1 MVPLLPGRYSGSSLI
16 RTLPPPSRL
25 SVHFPL
31 FTVIESTLLQRFLS
45 GTRRASPVAR
55 HVLVTVLSLP
65 PRWSGLAVSIS
76 FRLTMLPSPY
86 GCGLGLQS
94 FSLSGPPVRSLPLRP
109 GDSLTSL
116 KDCFVDG
123 LQVVGFP
130 CTCHPSY
137 RVLIL
142 TLAGLPPAEHASFCW
157 THNRACGSP
166 AHGSPEDGSPLRGL
180 SGLCIGCR

>member
-1 MVPLLPGRYSGSSLI
+1 MVPLLPGRYSGSLLI

-31 FTVIESTLLQRFLS
+31 FTVIEPTLLQEFLP

-55 HVLVTVLSLP
+55 HVLATVLSLP
-65 PRWSGLAVSIS
+65 PRRSVSVVSIS
-76 FRLTMLPSPY
+76 FRLIMLPSPY
-86 GCGLGLQS
+86 GCGLGLRG
-94 FSLSGPPVRSLPLRP
+94 FSLSGPPMRSLSLWP

-123 LQVVGFP
+123 LQIVGFP

-137 RVLIL
+137 R
-142 TLAGLPPAEHASFCW
+142 ASDSYPVRTNSC
-157 THNRACGSP
+157 
-166 AHGSPEDGSPLRGL
+166 
-180 SGLCIGCR
+180 